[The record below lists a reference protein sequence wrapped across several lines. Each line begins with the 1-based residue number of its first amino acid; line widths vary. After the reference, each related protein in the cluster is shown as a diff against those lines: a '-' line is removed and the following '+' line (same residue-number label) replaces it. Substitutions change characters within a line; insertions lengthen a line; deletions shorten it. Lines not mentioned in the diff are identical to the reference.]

1 MENNTFKLTI
11 TASGHKNLPNRIL
24 RACDNAKHLGG
35 LSRSTKDTLSEI
47 CRFVKQNAPFETIYP
62 RRITIA
68 ERIGAS
74 ERTVYRHLQKLQ
86 TLELIQVLEQE
97 RKSRNGK
104 FSVSR
109 IRLTAKAAELLG
121 FVDSVKNVIHSEP
134 SANMSVGYILTKPTI
149 SMNHFSQNTR
159 NGLPEDLSTL
169 TSNGLR
175 KQGIF
180 KLMKIAK
187 KKNKILSDIVLIVY
201 PYIKNLKGGRLYSYL
216 YKLANGPSD
225 FSVAAANKRKRI
237 FEEAKINKMR
247 EKAAIFRQRFSRTA
261 LTNREQTKLFLIDDQ
276 VRFVQVFF
284 DGRTGT
290 MPMNDL
296 SIWIEGVETG
306 KLVLATL
313 ATEQRFTHQT

>member
-1 MENNTFKLTI
+1 MKNNTFKLVL
-11 TASGHKNLPNRIL
+11 TASSHKNLPNRIL
-24 RACDNAKHLGG
+24 RAYDNAKHLDG
-35 LSRSTKDTLSEI
+35 LSRSTKDTLAEI
-47 CRFVKQNAPFETIYP
+47 CRFVKQSAPFETIYP
-62 RRITIA
+62 HRVTIA

-74 ERTVYRHLQKLQ
+74 ERTVYRHLHKLQ

-104 FSVSR
+104 FSVAR
-109 IRLTAKAAELLG
+109 IRLTVKAAELLG
-121 FVDSVKNVIHSEP
+121 FIDSTKNVIHNEP
-134 SANMSVGYILTKPTI
+134 TANLAVGYMLTKPTI
-149 SMNHFSQNTR
+149 PMNQFSNNIK
-159 NGLPEDLSTL
+159 NGLPEDLHSL

-175 KQGIF
+175 RQGVF
-180 KLMKIAK
+180 KLMRVAK

-225 FSVAAANKRKRI
+225 FSVAAANERKRI
-237 FEEAKINKMR
+237 LEQVKINKMR
-247 EKAAIFRQRFSRTA
+247 EKAAIFRQRFSRIA

-284 DGRTGT
+284 NGRTAT

-313 ATEQRFTHQT
+313 ETEKRFVNYL